1 MAADAETE
9 ALSWYASQATFSFQ
23 FTFQRI
29 NERKTMKT
37 IIAVLG
43 FALLAMPVLAATTD
57 QQDKTKACNAAAD
70 KKGLKGDKRKAYVK
84 DCVSAKAKTKPE
96 AKAKPETKA
105 ARPATPAVPAPAT
118 KGPAQA
124 SDPSA
129 ASSAANPP
137 AASPN
142 SATEK
147 KRLKCEEFA
156 RQSNVSP
163 SSKKTFMDKC
173 MAG

>member
-1 MAADAETE
+1 
-9 ALSWYASQATFSFQ
+9 
-23 FTFQRI
+23 
-29 NERKTMKT
+29 MKT

-43 FALLAMPVLAATTD
+43 FALLAMPVLAATD
-57 QQDKTKACNAAAD
+57 QQEKTKACNAAAE

-84 DCVSAKAKTKPE
+84 DCLSAKAKTKPE

-105 ARPATPAVPAPAT
+105 PRATPAVPAPAT
-118 KGPAQA
+118 TAPAQPSPA
-124 SDPSA
+124 SA
-129 ASSAANPP
+129 ATPP
-137 AASPN
+137 APGPN
-142 SATEK
+142 SAAEK
-147 KRLKCEEFA
+147 KRLKCEDFA

>member
-1 MAADAETE
+1 
-9 ALSWYASQATFSFQ
+9 
-23 FTFQRI
+23 
-29 NERKTMKT
+29 MKI

-43 FALLAMPVLAATTD
+43 FALLAMPVLAATD
-57 QQDKTKACNAAAD
+57 QQEKTKACNAAAE

-84 DCVSAKAKTKPE
+84 DCLSAKAKTKPKAAAKPE
-96 AKAKPETKA
+96 AKAT
-105 ARPATPAVPAPAT
+105 RPATPAVPAPTTA
-118 KGPAQA
+118 PAQ
-124 SDPSA
+124 PSA
-129 ASSAANPP
+129 ATP
-137 AASPN
+137 AAPGPN
-142 SATEK
+142 SAAEK